1 MKRHYMIPAC
11 ADVRPEESEADV
23 TSLYD
28 ALEWQRIALSGTP
41 AAPEI
46 HLHWASVGDGAPSA
60 LLIAGTHGDEGP
72 WSALAIR
79 DALQHERSVLRGR
92 IVVVFTANPLAAAAD
107 ARNAPI
113 DAPNCVDLDGC
124 FPGNARGSHTERIAA
139 ALTPLI
145 DASDLI
151 LDLHGGGSWCM
162 NAFTKVFEGSEEVA
176 MAFGAPFHRL
186 APDKPGGLTTYAR
199 ARGTKVVNVEVGG
212 RGQTERAWQEHIRLG
227 IERALHGAGV
237 VQLDTPPPS
246 APRGTAV
253 GPTVAIRAE
262 QAGIFEPSLGEEAVG
277 TIVPGGAVLGRV
289 LDLGTLAVRE
299 TVVAPF
305 ARTAIMLAR
314 AHTCVVAAGAILYAL
329 AEPETAA

>member
-1 MKRHYMIPAC
+1 
-11 ADVRPEESEADV
+11 V

-28 ALEWQRIALSGTP
+28 ALEWNRIALAGTP
-41 AAPEI
+41 AAPDVL
-46 HLHWASVGDGAPSA
+46 LHWASVGEGGPNA

-79 DALQHERSVLRGR
+79 DALQHDRSVLRGR

-145 DASDLI
+145 DGSDLI

-162 NAFTKVFEGSEEVA
+162 NAFTKVFEGSEDVA
-176 MAFGAPFHRL
+176 MAFGAPFHRA
-186 APDKPGGLTTYAR
+186 APAKPGGLTTYAR

-212 RGQTERAWQEHIRLG
+212 RGRSERAWQETIRLG
-227 IERALHGAGV
+227 IERALHQAGV
-237 VQLDTPPPS
+237 VALDAPPPA
-246 APRGTAV
+246 APAGMAV
-253 GPTVAIRAE
+253 VPTVAVRADH
-262 QAGIFEPSLGEEAVG
+262 AGIFEPAVGEDAVG
-277 TIVPGGAVLGRV
+277 TVVAGGTVLGRV

-299 TVVAPF
+299 VVSAPF
-305 ARTAIMLAR
+305 ERTAIMLSR

-329 AEPETAA
+329 AEPEAAG